1 MTILDEIYKHKL
13 SEVAENKRQVSI
25 ETLKEQCKK
34 KQKARSFGAELK
46 SNTNIRIIAEI
57 KKASPSL
64 GIIRKDFNPVEIARI
79 YEAGG
84 AAAISVLT
92 DEKFFQGNLSYL
104 TDVKK
109 SVNLPIL
116 RKDFIIDAYQI
127 FEARSAGADAILL
140 IAALLS
146 KEEMQRYLDLAGQL
160 GMDCLVEVHTEAEL
174 KKVLQTNANIIGIN
188 NRDLAT
194 FKTDLGTTL
203 RLRPMIP
210 AEKIVVSE
218 SGIKSRA
225 DVVKLIKE
233 GVGAILVGETLMKS
247 DDISAKLRELLGL
260 VNHKDTK
267 STKGV
272 ESCEL

>member
-13 SEVAENKRQVSI
+13 SEVAEDKKRVSI

-34 KQKARSFGAELK
+34 KQKAGSFGAALK

-64 GIIRKDFNPVEIARI
+64 GIIREDFNPVEIARI
-79 YEAGG
+79 YEASG

-92 DEKFFQGNLSYL
+92 DEKFFQGRLSYL

-116 RKDFIIDAYQI
+116 RKDFIIDSYQVY
-127 FEARSAGADAILL
+127 EARSAGADAILL

-146 KEEMQRYLDLAGQL
+146 KEEIQRYMEVARELD
-160 GMDCLVEVHTEAEL
+160 MDCLVEVHSETEL
-174 KKVLQTNANIIGIN
+174 KKVLQTNADIIGIN

-194 FKTDLGTTL
+194 FKIDLETTL
-203 RLRPMIP
+203 RLRPLIP
-210 AEKIVVSE
+210 AGKIVVSE

-225 DVVKLIKE
+225 DVEKLMKE
-233 GVGAILVGETLMKS
+233 GVDAILVGETLMKS
-247 DDISAKLRELLGL
+247 DDISAKLRELLGIF
-260 VNHKDTK
+260 NHKDTK
-267 STKGV
+267 SAK
-272 ESCEL
+272 

>member
-64 GIIRKDFNPVEIARI
+64 GIIRKDFNPVDIARI

-174 KKVLQTNANIIGIN
+174 KKALQTNANIIGIN

>member
-1 MTILDEIYKHKL
+1 MTILDEIYKYKL
-13 SEVAENKRQVSI
+13 SEVAENKKRISV
-25 ETLKEQCKK
+25 ETLKEQIKK
-34 KQKARSFGAELK
+34 RQSTRSFGAALK
-46 SNTNIRIIAEI
+46 SDTNIRIIAEI

-64 GIIRKDFNPVEIARI
+64 GIIREDFNPAEIARI
-79 YEAGG
+79 YEASG

-92 DEKFFQGNLSYL
+92 DEEFFQGSLFYL
-104 TDVKK
+104 TEVKK

-116 RKDFIIDAYQI
+116 RKDFIIDTYQI
-127 FEARSAGADAILL
+127 YEARSAGADAVLL

-146 KEEMQRYLDLAGQL
+146 KEEMQRYLDLAGEL
-160 GMDCLVEVHTEAEL
+160 GMDCLVEVHSEIEL
-174 KKVLQTNANIIGIN
+174 KKVLQTNADIIGIN

-194 FKTDLGTTL
+194 FTTDLETTL
-203 RLRPMIP
+203 RLRPIIP

-247 DDISAKLRELLGL
+247 DDISAKLHELLGL
-260 VNHKDTK
+260 INHRH
-267 STKGV
+267 KG
-272 ESCEL
+272 S

>member
-1 MTILDEIYKHKL
+1 MTILEEIYKHKL
-13 SEVAENKRQVSI
+13 SEVAENKRRVSL

-34 KQKARSFGAELK
+34 RHRTRSFGTALK
-46 SNTNIRIIAEI
+46 SDTNIRIIAEM

-64 GIIRKDFNPVEIARI
+64 GIIREDFNPVEIARI
-79 YEAGG
+79 YEASG
-84 AAAISVLT
+84 ASAISVLT
-92 DEKFFQGNLSYL
+92 DEKFFQGSLFYL
-104 TDVKK
+104 TEVKK

-127 FEARSAGADAILL
+127 YEARSAGADAILL

-146 KEEMQRYLDLAGQL
+146 KEEMQRFLDLAKEL
-160 GMDCLVEVHTEAEL
+160 GIDCLVEVHSEAEL
-174 KKVLQTNANIIGIN
+174 KKVLQTNAHIIGIN

-194 FKTDLGTTL
+194 FKTDMGTTL

-225 DVVKLIKE
+225 DVEKLMKE
-233 GVGAILVGETLMKS
+233 GVDAILVGETLMKS
-247 DDISAKLRELLGL
+247 DDISTKLRELLGIF
-260 VNHKDTK
+260 NHKNKKAQRK
-267 STKGV
+267 SERDK
-272 ESCEL
+272 

>member
-13 SEVAENKRQVSI
+13 SEVAEDKRRVSL

-34 KQKARSFGAELK
+34 KQEARSFGAALK

-64 GIIRKDFNPVEIARI
+64 GIIREDFNPVEIARI
-79 YEAGG
+79 YETGG

-92 DEKFFQGNLSYL
+92 DEKFFQGRLSYL

-116 RKDFIIDAYQI
+116 RKDFIIDSYQI
-127 FEARSAGADAILL
+127 YEARSAGADAILL
-140 IAALLS
+140 IAALLT
-146 KEEMQRYLDLAGQL
+146 KEEIQHYLELAREL
-160 GMDCLVEVHTEAEL
+160 DMDCLVEVHSEAEL
-174 KKVLQTNANIIGIN
+174 KKVLQTNADIIGIN

-194 FKTDLGTTL
+194 FKTDLKTTV

-210 AEKIVVSE
+210 TEKIVVSE
-218 SGIKSRA
+218 SGIKSRM
-225 DVVKLIKE
+225 DVEKLMKE
-233 GVGAILVGETLMKS
+233 GVDAILVGETLMKS
-247 DDISAKLRELLGL
+247 NDISAKLRELFGIF
-260 VNHKDTK
+260 NHKDTK

>member
-1 MTILDEIYKHKL
+1 MTILDEIYKYKL
-13 SEVAENKRQVSI
+13 SEVAENKKRISV
-25 ETLKEQCKK
+25 ETLKEQIKK
-34 KQKARSFGAELK
+34 RQSTRSFGAALK
-46 SNTNIRIIAEI
+46 SDTNIRIIAEI

-64 GIIRKDFNPVEIARI
+64 GIIREDFNPAEIARI
-79 YEAGG
+79 YEASG

-92 DEKFFQGNLSYL
+92 DEEFFQGSLFYL
-104 TDVKK
+104 TEVKK

-116 RKDFIIDAYQI
+116 RKDFIIDTYQI
-127 FEARSAGADAILL
+127 YEARSAGADAVLL

-146 KEEMQRYLDLAGQL
+146 KEEMQRYLDLAGEL
-160 GMDCLVEVHTEAEL
+160 GMDCLVEVHSEIEL
-174 KKVLQTNANIIGIN
+174 KKVLQTNADIIGIN

-194 FKTDLGTTL
+194 FTTDLETTL

>member
-13 SEVAENKRQVSI
+13 SEVAEDKRRVSL

-34 KQKARSFGAELK
+34 KQKARSFGAALK

-64 GIIRKDFNPVEIARI
+64 GIIREDFNPVEIARI
-79 YEAGG
+79 YEASD

-116 RKDFIIDAYQI
+116 RKDFIIDSYQI
-127 FEARSAGADAILL
+127 YEARSAGADAILL

-146 KEEMQRYLDLAGQL
+146 KEEIQRYLELAGEL
-160 GMDCLVEVHTEAEL
+160 DMDCLVEVHSEAEL
-174 KKVLQTNANIIGIN
+174 KKVLQTNAHIIGIN

-194 FKTDLGTTL
+194 FKTDLETTV

-210 AEKIVVSE
+210 AENIVVSE
-218 SGIKSRA
+218 SGIKSRT
-225 DVVKLIKE
+225 DVEKLMKE
-233 GVGAILVGETLMKS
+233 GVDAILVGETLMKS
-247 DDISAKLRELLGL
+247 DDISAKLRELLGIF
-260 VNHKDTK
+260 NHKDTK
-267 STKGV
+267 NTKGV

>member
-1 MTILDEIYKHKL
+1 MTILEEIYKHKL
-13 SEVAENKRQVSI
+13 SEVAEDKKRVSL

-34 KQKARSFGAELK
+34 KQKARSFGAALK
-46 SNTNIRIIAEI
+46 SSTNIRIIAEI

-64 GIIRKDFNPVEIARI
+64 GIIREDFNPVEIARI
-79 YEAGG
+79 YEASG

-92 DEKFFQGNLSYL
+92 DEKFFQGSLSYL

-109 SVNLPIL
+109 TVNLPIL

-127 FEARSAGADAILL
+127 YEARSAGADAILL
-140 IAALLS
+140 ITALLS
-146 KEEMQRYLDLAGQL
+146 KEEIQRYLELAGEL
-160 GMDCLVEVHTEAEL
+160 DMDCLVEVHLETEL
-174 KKVLQTNANIIGIN
+174 KKVLQTNAHIIGIN

-194 FKTDLGTTL
+194 FKTDLETTL

-225 DVVKLIKE
+225 DVEKLMKE
-233 GVGAILVGETLMKS
+233 GVDAILVGETLMKS
-247 DDISAKLRELLGL
+247 DDISAKLRELLGIF
-260 VNHKDTK
+260 NHKDTK
-267 STKGV
+267 STKKERKG
-272 ESCEL
+272 

>member
-13 SEVAENKRQVSI
+13 SEVAENKKRISV
-25 ETLKEQCKK
+25 ETLKEQIKK
-34 KQKARSFGAELK
+34 RQSTRSFGAALK
-46 SNTNIRIIAEI
+46 SDTNIRIIAEI

-64 GIIRKDFNPVEIARI
+64 GIIREDFNPAEIARI
-79 YEAGG
+79 YEASG

-92 DEKFFQGNLSYL
+92 DEEFFQGSLFYL
-104 TDVKK
+104 TEAKK

-127 FEARSAGADAILL
+127 YEARSAGADAILL

-146 KEEMQRYLDLAGQL
+146 KEEMQRYLGLAEEL
-160 GMDCLVEVHTEAEL
+160 GMDCLVEVHSEAEL
-174 KKVLQTNANIIGIN
+174 KQALQTNAHIIGIN

-218 SGIKSRA
+218 SGIKSRS
-225 DVVKLIKE
+225 DVEKLIKE
-233 GVGAILVGETLMKS
+233 GVDAILVGETLMKS

-267 STKGV
+267 NTKKERKG
-272 ESCEL
+272 

>member
-1 MTILDEIYKHKL
+1 MTILEEIYKHKL
-13 SEVAENKRQVSI
+13 SEVAENKRRVSL

-34 KQKARSFGAELK
+34 RQRTRLFGAALK
-46 SNTNIRIIAEI
+46 SSANIRIIAEI

-64 GIIRKDFNPVEIARI
+64 GIIREDFNPVEIARI

-92 DEKFFQGNLSYL
+92 EEKFFQGSLSYL

-116 RKDFIIDAYQI
+116 RKDFIIDTYQI
-127 FEARSAGADAILL
+127 YEARSAGADAILL

-146 KEEMQRYLDLAGQL
+146 KEEIQHYLELAGEL
-160 GMDCLVEVHTEAEL
+160 GMDCLVEVHSETEL
-174 KKVLQTNANIIGIN
+174 KKVLQTNAHIIGIN

-194 FKTDLGTTL
+194 FNTDLGTTL
-203 RLRPMIP
+203 RLRPIIP
-210 AEKIVVSE
+210 AGKIVVSE

-225 DVVKLIKE
+225 NVEKLMKG
-233 GVGAILVGETLMKS
+233 GVDAILVGETLMKS
-247 DDISAKLRELLGL
+247 DDISTKLRELLGIF
-260 VNHKDTK
+260 NHRH
-267 STKGV
+267 KG
-272 ESCEL
+272 S

>member
-13 SEVAENKRQVSI
+13 SEVAEDKRRVSL

-34 KQKARSFGAELK
+34 KQKARSFGAALK
-46 SNTNIRIIAEI
+46 SSTNIRIIAEI

-64 GIIRKDFNPVEIARI
+64 GIIREDFNPVEIARI
-79 YEAGG
+79 YETGG

-92 DEKFFQGNLSYL
+92 DEKFFQGRLSYL

-116 RKDFIIDAYQI
+116 RKDFIIDSYQI
-127 FEARSAGADAILL
+127 YEARSAGADAILL
-140 IAALLS
+140 IAALLT
-146 KEEMQRYLDLAGQL
+146 KEEIQHYLELAREL
-160 GMDCLVEVHTEAEL
+160 DMDCLVEVHSEAEL
-174 KKVLQTNANIIGIN
+174 KKVLQTNADIIGIN

-194 FKTDLGTTL
+194 FKTDLKTTV
-203 RLRPMIP
+203 RLRHMIP
-210 AEKIVVSE
+210 TEKIVVSE
-218 SGIKSRA
+218 SGIKSRM
-225 DVVKLIKE
+225 DVEKLMKE
-233 GVGAILVGETLMKS
+233 GVDAILVGETLMKS
-247 DDISAKLRELLGL
+247 NDISAKLRELLGIF
-260 VNHKDTK
+260 NHKDTK